1 MGEQAEHKFSELW
14 TPNVDDLP
22 IFKLAEVGS
31 LFQIKTSIIEMV
43 QHSPFT
49 GKEDP
54 NLHLRS
60 FLQLCNTFK
69 MEAVDDNPL
78 RARLFPYS
86 LTDKALQWFYMLEAS
101 TIEKWE
107 SLVQAFIA
115 KFYSPEKTQTL
126 RSRIMSFAQSTMET
140 ITETFERFNDYV
152 RACPHHRYSQADL
165 VMKFYGGLQASSRA
179 IIDASAG
186 DSIID
191 LTPTKAYAL
200 FKKMIDNDAWA
211 SVGCTQLI
219 PSMGKARSVQEEKRT
234 KDMEAKIDFLMR
246 RMEKLEMESQ
256 LHSSKENASL

>member
-1 MGEQAEHKFSELW
+1 MGEQVDRKISELW

-22 IFKLAEVGS
+22 IFKLAEIGS
-31 LFQIKTSIIEMV
+31 PFQIKTSIIEMV
-43 QHSPFT
+43 QDSPFT

-69 MEAVDDNPL
+69 MEGVDDNQL

-86 LTDKALQWFYMLEAS
+86 LIDKALQWFYTLEVS
-101 TIEKWE
+101 TVEKWE

-126 RSRIMSFAQSTMET
+126 RSRITSFAQSTTET
-140 ITETFERFNDYV
+140 ITEAFERFNNYV
-152 RACPHHRYSQADL
+152 LTCPHHRYSQANL
-165 VMKFYGGLQASSRA
+165 VMKFYGDLQASSRA

-186 DSIID
+186 GSIID

-200 FKKMIDNDAWA
+200 FNKVAINDAWA
-211 SVGCTQLI
+211 LVVRTQLI
-219 PSMGKARSVQEEKRT
+219 LSMGKARSVQEEKRT
-234 KDMEAKIDFLMR
+234 EDMEAKINFMIR
-246 RMEKLEMESQ
+246 RMQKLEMES
-256 LHSSKENASL
+256 

>member
-1 MGEQAEHKFSELW
+1 MGEQPERKISELW

-31 LFQIKTSIIEMV
+31 PFQIKTSIIEMV

-69 MEAVDDNPL
+69 MEGVDDDQL

-86 LTDKALQWFYMLEAS
+86 LTDKALQWFYTLEIS
-101 TIEKWE
+101 TVEKWE
-107 SLVQAFIA
+107 SLVQAFNA
-115 KFYSPEKTQTL
+115 EFYSPEKMQTL
-126 RSRIMSFAQSTMET
+126 RCRITSFAQSTTET
-140 ITETFERFNDYV
+140 ITEAFERFNDYV
-152 RACPHHRYSQADL
+152 LTCPHHKYSQADL

-186 DSIID
+186 GSIID
-191 LTPTKAYAL
+191 LIPTKAYAL
-200 FKKMIDNDAWA
+200 FKKVSNNDAWA
-211 SVGCTQLI
+211 SVGRTQLI
-219 PSMGKARSVQEEKRT
+219 PSMGKARSVQEEKCNE
-234 KDMEAKIDFLMR
+234 DMEAKINFLMR
-246 RMEKLEMESQ
+246 RMQKLEMESQ

>member
-1 MGEQAEHKFSELW
+1 
-14 TPNVDDLP
+14 
-22 IFKLAEVGS
+22 
-31 LFQIKTSIIEMV
+31 MV

-69 MEAVDDNPL
+69 MEGVDDNQL

-86 LTDKALQWFYMLEAS
+86 LTDKALQWFYTLEAS
-101 TIEKWE
+101 TVEKWE

-126 RSRIMSFAQSTMET
+126 RSWIMSFAQSTTET
-140 ITETFERFNDYV
+140 ITEAFERFNDYV
-152 RACPHHRYSQADL
+152 RACPHHRYSQANL

-179 IIDASAG
+179 IINASAG
-186 DSIID
+186 GSIID

-200 FKKMIDNDAWA
+200 FKKVADNDAWA
-211 SVGCTQLI
+211 SVGRTQLI
-219 PSMGKARSVQEEKRT
+219 PSMGKARSVQEEERIG
-234 KDMEAKIDFLMR
+234 DMEAKIDILVR
-246 RMEKLEMESQ
+246 RMQKLEMESQ
-256 LHSSKENASL
+256 LCGSKENASL

>member
-1 MGEQAEHKFSELW
+1 MGEQLERKISELW

-31 LFQIKTSIIEMV
+31 PFQIKTSIIEMV
-43 QHSPFT
+43 QESPFT

-69 MEAVDDNPL
+69 MEGVDDNQL

-86 LTDKALQWFYMLEAS
+86 LTDKELQWFYTLEVS
-101 TIEKWE
+101 MIEKWE

-115 KFYSPEKTQTL
+115 KFYSPEKMQTL
-126 RSRIMSFAQSTMET
+126 RSRITSFAQSTTEI
-140 ITETFERFNDYV
+140 ITKAFERFNDYV

-179 IIDASAG
+179 IIDASVG
-186 DSIID
+186 GSIID

-200 FKKMIDNDAWA
+200 FKKEADNDAWA
-211 SVGCTQLI
+211 SIGRTQLI

-256 LHSSKENASL
+256 LHSSKKNASL